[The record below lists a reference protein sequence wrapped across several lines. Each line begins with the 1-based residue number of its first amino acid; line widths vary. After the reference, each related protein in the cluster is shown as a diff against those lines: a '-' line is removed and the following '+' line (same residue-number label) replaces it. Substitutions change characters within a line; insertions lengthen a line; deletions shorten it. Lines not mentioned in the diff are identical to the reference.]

1 MYLFHISIISSL
13 VYIIFFYWP
22 LSDKVIYIESMH
34 KNMSL
39 DDNLDDEKISL
50 DDGAGGEKMEK
61 LIKEIFLP
69 AFKNEQGEIPLEY
82 LDDSAVIDDIVFTI
96 DGHTVKPIFFPGG
109 DLGKLAVAGTIN
121 DLLSI
126 GAKPVALSS
135 ALVLPEGFS
144 MSKLKRLIKS
154 TAETAKK
161 AEVPIVTGDTKVV
174 EKEDLDEPIM
184 TTSGIGKR
192 HPLLDQNLETA
203 GGRKTRW
210 LSDNNLNPGDDII
223 LTGSVGDHGI
233 TVLSEREG
241 YGFQGQIMSDVEP
254 LVDIVHSALGVGGIA
269 AVKDPTRGGLANALN
284 EWSSKSEI
292 GIEVYEEK
300 IPIKKWVS
308 AASEM
313 LGIDP
318 LSIGNEGKMI
328 MAVNQHS
335 TEKVLSAIKETENGR
350 YAAVIGKATED
361 IDRVVLKTEVGGARI
376 LEEPVGDPVPR
387 IC

>member
-1 MYLFHISIISSL
+1 MIS
-13 VYIIFFYWP
+13 YEN
-22 LSDKVIYIESMH
+22 DEG
-34 KNMSL
+34 
-39 DDNLDDEKISL
+39 DEKISL

-61 LIKEIFLP
+61 LIKDIFLP
-69 AFKNEQGEIPLEY
+69 AFKNDIGEIPLES
-82 LDDSAVIDDIVFTI
+82 LDDSAVVEDIVFTI
-96 DGHTVKPIFFPGG
+96 DSHTVKPIFFPGG
-109 DLGKLAVAGTIN
+109 NLGKLAVAGTIN

-135 ALVLPEGFS
+135 ALVIPEGFS
-144 MSKLKRLIKS
+144 ISRLKEMVKS
-154 TAETAKK
+154 TAETLEK
-161 AEVPIVTGDTKVV
+161 AEVPIVAGDTKVV
-174 EKEDLDEPIM
+174 GKGDLDEPIM

-192 HPLLDQNLETA
+192 HPLLDENLETA

-210 LSDNNLNPGDDII
+210 LSDNNLNPGDDIL

-241 YGFQGQIMSDVEP
+241 YGFQGDIMSDVAP
-254 LVDIVHSALGVGGIA
+254 LVDVVHSALNVGGVA
-269 AVKDPTRGGLANALN
+269 AIKDPTRGGLANSLN
-284 EWSSKSEI
+284 EWSQKSEL
-292 GIEVYEEK
+292 GIEVYEKK

-318 LSIGNEGKMI
+318 LSIGNEGKMV
-328 MAVNQHS
+328 MAVNSHS
-335 TEKVLSAIKETENGR
+335 TEKVLSAIRETENGR
-350 YAAVIGKATED
+350 NAAVIGKVTEEV
-361 IDRVVLKTEVGGARI
+361 DRVVLKTEVGGARI